1 MLKSKQRT
9 LLSCAISS
17 VLGLAGAAALAQET
31 KTTVLEEVIVT
42 AEKRA
47 VSIQDVPVAVSAYTS
62 ETRTLLG
69 VNTVEDLARFTP
81 SVAYRNDDRL
91 AIRGVGR
98 LTNAVG
104 TDPAVALYSDGIFST
119 SMADTSTPP
128 LFIERTEILRGPQ
141 GTLYGRNS
149 VGGAINVISKRPS
162 DEFQGEVRL
171 QGGNYAFYHA
181 DALVSGP
188 ITNNVRYLLGAY
200 KENRDDGF
208 IKNQGP
214 AEDGATSDRWMV
226 EAQLEADL
234 GEKAVAR
241 IRYSKFEW
249 NDTYGVG
256 NTLLSGVSPLDTVSV
271 YNGGLY
277 YNSAFGF
284 TGTNPG
290 IDDPYTANTNRTV
303 VGTLEDHNRIH
314 LDFTW
319 DLGGATLKYFGGYQ
333 EYLYH
338 TGSDSD
344 DTPRTGLTNIAVP
357 AGRANR
363 DVDVF
368 VSPTM
373 RVDFDG
379 AGPLTAFSFNRPG
392 YTATNVTVD
401 REGWYEESQRW
412 WSNEIN
418 LSSSGEGALQ
428 WIVGLYQYDT
438 TWDNPQHTKAHGDA
452 AILAPTGLPANSNP
466 LGTNGAI
473 NGHLEGESYA
483 GFGQID
489 WAFAQNW
496 TFTLGARYTEDKK
509 KGFDEAFYIGRMP
522 STAIGAAE
530 ANFEAALRGQFAT
543 NPALAPFA
551 GLATAPDAALLA
563 ALTSPTTGPLLAPVV
578 QGTAAAILGIT
589 QGIALDVT
597 QAATGCVGCVPSP
610 NGGLRRNLEGDWD
623 GVSGTVGLQWQ
634 PSSETNVYLR
644 YARGYKAGGFIA
656 SANMAPGI
664 YADPEYLNSYEL
676 GWKQQVGG
684 RFQLNTA
691 VFFYDYKDFQAPLT
705 VQLPSAPGQII
716 FATQFLN
723 LDAESKGV
731 EVETVWSPIDPLRV
745 FLNASY
751 VDSEITRG
759 CCFQDTTDP
768 TGAAPGAKVVDP
780 ASGAQTLVGNSLPNA
795 PEVKYTLGANYTWN
809 FAPGSFTIGGTYS
822 YTDDLQSNVFSNPIA
837 RADANE
843 ITDFRLLWN
852 DAQNRYSI
860 IGFVKNAFDEVAY
873 IRSSGSSPVYVSPT
887 QVGSRRNVGLTYP
900 RTYGAEVQFRF

>member
-17 VLGLAGAAALAQET
+17 VLGLGGAAALAQDAT
-31 KTTVLEEVIVT
+31 RTSVLEEVVVT

-104 TDPAVALYSDGIFST
+104 TDPAVALYSDGVFST

-149 VGGAINVISKRPS
+149 VGGAINVISKRPT
-162 DEFQGEVRL
+162 DEFEGEVRL
-171 QGGNYAFYHA
+171 QGGNYTFYHA
-181 DALVSGP
+181 DALIRGP
-188 ITNNVRYLLGAY
+188 ISNNVRYLLGAY

-208 IKNQGP
+208 IKNLGT

-234 GEKAVAR
+234 GESAVAR
-241 IRYSKFEW
+241 LRYTKFEW

-256 NTLLSGVSPLDTVSV
+256 NTLLSTISPLDTFSV

-277 YNSAFGF
+277 YNAAFGY
-284 TGTNPG
+284 GGQNPA
-290 IDDPYTANTNRTV
+290 INDPYTSDTNRTV

-357 AGRANR
+357 RGGDNALTDA
-363 DVDVF
+363 F
-368 VSPTM
+368 VARTM

-379 AGPLTAFSFNRPG
+379 AAGPVPAFTFNRPG

-401 REGWYEESQRW
+401 REGWYEEQQRW
-412 WSNEIN
+412 YSNEIN
-418 LSSSGEGALQ
+418 VSSNGEGALQ
-428 WIVGLYQYDT
+428 WIAGLYQYDT

-452 AILAPTGLPANSNP
+452 AILAPTGLPAGSNP

-473 NGHLEGESYA
+473 NGHLEAQSYA
-483 GFGQID
+483 AFGQID
-489 WAFAQNW
+489 WGFAQNW

-509 KGFDEAFYIGRMP
+509 KGFDEAFYIGRIP

-530 ANFEAALRGQFAT
+530 ASYEGALRQAALA
-543 NPALAPFA
+543 NPATAFLATLTDQQLYDTLTGPAAAAFA
-551 GLATAPDAALLA
+551 PLVQGVAAGVLAVTQGLALD
-563 ALTSPTTGPLLAPVV
+563 
-578 QGTAAAILGIT
+578 IT
-589 QGIALDVT
+589 QAG
-597 QAATGCVGCVPSP
+597 TGCVGCVPGP
-610 NGGLRRNLEGDWD
+610 NGGLRRNLEAEYD
-623 GVSGTVGLQWQ
+623 GVSGTVGMQWQ
-634 PSSETNVYLR
+634 PSDDTNVYLR

-656 SANMAPGI
+656 SANMAPGV

-676 GWKQQVGG
+676 GWKQSVGG
-684 RFQLNTA
+684 RLQLNTA
-691 VFFYDYKDFQAPLT
+691 VFFYDYKDFQAPLS
-705 VQLPSAPGQII
+705 VQLPSAPGTVI

-723 LDAESKGV
+723 LDAEVKGI
-731 EVETVWSPIDPLRV
+731 EVETQWSPIDAVRLFV
-745 FLNASY
+745 NASY

-768 TGAAPGAKVVDP
+768 GAVAPGAQPVG
-780 ASGAQTLVGNSLPNA
+780 AGGAQTLVGNSLPNS
-795 PEVKYTLGANYTWN
+795 PEVKYTVGANYTWN
-809 FAPGSFTIGGTYS
+809 WTPGALTFGGTYS
-822 YTDDLQSNVFSNPIA
+822 YTDDLQSNVFSNPVA
-837 RADANE
+837 RAQANE

-860 IGFVKNAFDEVAY
+860 IGFVKNAFDEEAY
-873 IRSSGSSPVYVSPT
+873 IRSSGSSPT
-887 QVGSRRNVGLTYP
+887 AVGSRRTVGLTYP

>member
-17 VLGLAGAAALAQET
+17 VLGLGGAAALAQEAT
-31 KTTVLEEVIVT
+31 RTSVLEEVVVT
-42 AEKRA
+42 AEKRS

-104 TDPAVALYSDGIFST
+104 TDPAVALYSDGVFST

-162 DEFQGEVRL
+162 DEFEGEVRL

-181 DALVSGP
+181 DALIRGP

-208 IKNQGP
+208 IKNRGT

-234 GEKAVAR
+234 GESAVAR
-241 IRYSKFEW
+241 VRYSKFEW

-256 NTLLSGVSPLDTVSV
+256 NTLLSTISPLDTFSV

-277 YNSAFGF
+277 YNAAFGY
-284 TGTNPG
+284 GGQNPA
-290 IDDPYTANTNRTV
+290 IDDPYTADTNRTV

-319 DLGGATLKYFGGYQ
+319 DLGGATVKYFGGYQ

-344 DTPRTGLTNIAVP
+344 DTPRTGFTNIAVP
-357 AGRANR
+357 AGGANALT
-363 DVDVF
+363 DAF
-368 VSPTM
+368 VARTM

-379 AGPLTAFSFNRPG
+379 AGGPTPAFTFNRPG

-418 LSSSGEGALQ
+418 VSSNGEGALQ
-428 WIVGLYQYDT
+428 WIAGLYQYET

-452 AILAPTGLPANSNP
+452 AILAPTGLPAGSNP

-483 GFGQID
+483 AFGQID
-489 WAFAQNW
+489 WAFADKW

-509 KGFDEAFYIGRMP
+509 KGFDEAFYIARIP
-522 STAIGAAE
+522 SIAIGAAE
-530 ANFEAALRGQFAT
+530 GVYEGALRQAALA
-543 NPALAPFA
+543 NPATAFLATLTDQQLYDTLTGPAAAAFA
-551 GLATAPDAALLA
+551 PLVQGVAAGVLAVTQGLAVD
-563 ALTSPTTGPLLAPVV
+563 
-578 QGTAAAILGIT
+578 IT
-589 QGIALDVT
+589 QAG
-597 QAATGCVGCVPSP
+597 TGCVGCVASP
-610 NGGLRRNLEGDWD
+610 NGGLRRNLEADYN

-634 PSSETNVYLR
+634 PSDDTNLYAR

-676 GWKQQVGG
+676 GWKQSVGG
-684 RFQLNTA
+684 RFQLNA
-691 VFFYDYKDFQAPLT
+691 ALFYYDYEDFQAPLS
-705 VQLPSAPGQII
+705 VQLPSAPGTVI

-723 LDAESKGV
+723 LDAEVMGV
-731 EVETVWSPIDPLRV
+731 EVETQWSPIDAVRLFV
-745 FLNASY
+745 NASY

-768 TGAAPGAKVVDP
+768 GAVAPGAQPVG
-780 ASGAQTLVGNSLPNA
+780 AGGAQTLVGNSLPNS
-795 PEVKYTLGANYTWN
+795 PEVKYTIGANYTWN
-809 FAPGSFTIGGTYS
+809 WTPGALTFGGTYS
-822 YTDDLQSNVFSNPIA
+822 YTDDLQGNVFSNPIA
-837 RADANE
+837 RAEANE
-843 ITDFRLLWN
+843 IADFRLLWN
-852 DAQNRYSI
+852 DAQNRYTI

-873 IRSSGSSPVYVSPT
+873 IRSAGSSPT
-887 QVGSRRNVGLTYP
+887 AVGSRRTVGLTYP

>member
-149 VGGAINVISKRPS
+149 VGGAINVISKRPT
-162 DEFQGEVRL
+162 DEFEGEVRL
-171 QGGNYAFYHA
+171 QGGNYSFYHA
-181 DALVSGP
+181 DGLIRGP
-188 ITNNVRYLLGAY
+188 ITNGLRYLLGAY

-208 IKNQGP
+208 IKNEGP
-214 AEDGATSDRWMV
+214 AKDGATSDRWMV

-234 GEKAVAR
+234 GEHAVAR
-241 IRYSKFEW
+241 LRYSKFEW
-249 NDTYGVG
+249 SDTYGVG
-256 NTLLSGVSPLDTVSV
+256 NTLLSTISPFDTLSP
-271 YNGGLY
+271 YIGGLY
-277 YNSAFGF
+277 YNPDNGF
-284 TGTNPG
+284 TGTNPAVN
-290 IDDPYTANTNRTV
+290 DPYTINTNRTV

-319 DLGGATLKYFGGYQ
+319 DLGGSTLKYFGGYQ

-344 DTPRTGLTNIAVP
+344 GTSQTAPINIVVP
-357 AGRANR
+357 AGVAG
-363 DVDVF
+363 VA
-368 VSPTM
+368 STM
-373 RVDFDG
+373 TVDFDG
-379 AGPLTAFSFNRPG
+379 AGPVTPFTFNRPT
-392 YTATNVTVD
+392 YTARNVTTD
-401 REGWYEESQRW
+401 LEGFYEESQRW

-418 LSSSGEGALQ
+418 LSSNGEGALQ
-428 WIVGLYQYDT
+428 WIVGLYQYNT
-438 TWDNPQHTKAHGDA
+438 TWDNPQYTIAHGDN
-452 AILAPTGLPANSNP
+452 AIANPVGGAEPNP
-466 LGTNGAI
+466 LFRNGSI

-489 WAFAQNW
+489 WSFAPNW
-496 TFTLGARYTEDKK
+496 TLTLGARYTEDKK
-509 KGFDEAFYIGRMP
+509 EGFDEAWYIGRIP

-530 ANFEAALRGQFAT
+530 ASFEGALRGALPSVGVPSNVDDAT
-543 NPALAPFA
+543 LRALMNNPAFAP
-551 GLATAPDAALLA
+551 L
-563 ALTSPTTGPLLAPVV
+563 V
-578 QGTAAAILGIT
+578 QGVAAAVLNVT

-597 QAATGCVGCVPSP
+597 RSATGCTTCVDSP
-610 NGGLRRNLEGDWD
+610 TDAGLRRDLKGDWS
-623 GVSGTVGLQWQ
+623 GTTGTVGLQWQ

-656 SANMAPGI
+656 SANMAPGV

-684 RFQLNTA
+684 RFQINSA
-691 VFFYDYKDFQAPLT
+691 VFFYDYTDFQAPLS
-705 VQLPSAPGQII
+705 VQLPGGTF
-716 FATQFLN
+716 FATQFVN

-731 EVETVWSPIDPLRV
+731 EVETVWSPIDPLRL

-751 VDSEITRG
+751 NDTEITRG

-768 TGAAPGAKVVDP
+768 AGVAPGAKVVDP
-780 ASGAQTLVGNSLPNA
+780 ASGAQTLVGNHLPNA
-795 PEVKYTLGANYTWN
+795 PELKYTVGANYTFNW
-809 FAPGSFTIGGTYS
+809 APGSFTIGGTYS
-822 YTDDLQSNVFSNPIA
+822 FTDDLQSNVFSNPIA
-837 RADANE
+837 TADSNE
-843 ITDFRLLWN
+843 IADFRMLWN
-852 DAQNRYSI
+852 DAKNRYSI
-860 IGFVKNAFDEVAY
+860 IGFVKNAFDETGY
-873 IRSSGSSPVYVSPT
+873 IRSAGSSPT
-887 QVGSRRNVGLTYP
+887 AVGSRRTVGLIYP

>member
-17 VLGLAGAAALAQET
+17 VLGLGGAAALAQEAT
-31 KTTVLEEVIVT
+31 RTSVLEEVVVT
-42 AEKRA
+42 AEKRE

-81 SVAYRNDDRL
+81 SVSYRNDDRL

-104 TDPAVALYSDGIFST
+104 TDPAVALYSDGVFST

-149 VGGAINVISKRPS
+149 VGGAINVISKRPT
-162 DEFQGEVRL
+162 DEFEGEVRL

-181 DALVSGP
+181 DVLIRGP

-208 IKNQGP
+208 IKNRGP

-234 GEKAVAR
+234 GESAVAR
-241 IRYSKFEW
+241 LRYSKFDW
-249 NDTYGVG
+249 QDTYGVG
-256 NTLLSGVSPLDTVSV
+256 NTLLSTVSPLDTLSV

-277 YNSAFGF
+277 YNAAFGY
-284 TGTNPG
+284 GGQNPAVN
-290 IDDPYTANTNRTV
+290 DPYTADTNRTV
-303 VGTLEDHNRIH
+303 VGTLDDHNRIH

-319 DLGGATLKYFGGYQ
+319 DLGGATLQYFAGYQ

-344 DTPRTGLTNIAVP
+344 DTPRTGLTNIPVP
-357 AGRANR
+357 RGGDSALTDA
-363 DVDVF
+363 F
-368 VSPTM
+368 VAPTM

-379 AGPLTAFSFNRPG
+379 AAGPLAPFTFTRPA

-401 REGWYEESQRW
+401 REGWYEEQQRW

-418 LSSSGEGALQ
+418 VSSNGEGALQ
-428 WIVGLYQYDT
+428 WIAGLYQYDT
-438 TWDNPQHTKAHGDA
+438 TWDNPQHTKAHGDT
-452 AILAPTGLPANSNP
+452 AILNPTGLPAGSNP

-483 GFGQID
+483 AFGQID

-509 KGFDEAFYIGRMP
+509 EGFDEAFYIGRIP
-522 STAIGAAE
+522 SIAIGAAE
-530 ANFEAALRGQFAT
+530 GAFEAALRGQFAT

-551 GLATAPDAALLA
+551 ALAGAPDAALLA
-563 ALTSPTTGPLLAPVV
+563 ALTDPVTGPLLAPVV
-578 QGTAAAILGIT
+578 QGTAAAILGVT
-589 QGIALDVT
+589 QGIAVDIT
-597 QAATGCVGCVPSP
+597 QAGTGCVGCVPGP
-610 NGGLRRNLEGDWD
+610 NGGLRRNLEADYN
-623 GVSGTVGLQWQ
+623 GVGGTVGLQWQ
-634 PSSETNVYLR
+634 PSDDTNLYAR

-656 SANMAPGI
+656 SANMAPGV
-664 YADPEYLNSYEL
+664 YADPEYLNSYEI

-684 RFQLNTA
+684 RFQLNA
-691 VFFYDYKDFQAPLT
+691 AAFYYDYEDFQAPLS
-705 VQLPSAPGQII
+705 VQLPSAPGTVI

-723 LDAESKGV
+723 LDAEVKGL
-731 EVETVWSPIDPLRV
+731 EIETQWSPIDALKLFV
-745 FLNASY
+745 NASY

-768 TGAAPGAKVVDP
+768 GAVAPGAKPVG
-780 ASGAQTLVGNSLPNA
+780 AGGAQTLVGNSLPNS
-795 PEVKYTLGANYTWN
+795 PEVKYTLGANYTFNWT
-809 FAPGSFTIGGTYS
+809 PGSLTFGGTYS
-822 YTDDLQSNVFSNPIA
+822 YTDDLQSNVFSNPNA
-837 RADANE
+837 RADSNE
-843 ITDFRLLWN
+843 IADFRVLWN
-852 DAQNRYSI
+852 DAENRYSI
-860 IGFVKNAFDEVAY
+860 IGFVKNAFDELAY
-873 IRSSGSSPVYVSPT
+873 IRSAGSSPT
-887 QVGSRRNVGLTYP
+887 AVGSRRTVGLTYP

>member
-1 MLKSKQRT
+1 MKAKQRA
-9 LLSCAISS
+9 LLTVAVSGA
-17 VLGLAGAAALAQET
+17 LGMATQAGAQENLQR
-31 KTTVLEEVIVT
+31 TTILETVIVT
-42 AEKRA
+42 AEKRE
-47 VSIQDVPVAVSAYTS
+47 VSVQDVPVAVSAYTS

-119 SMADTSTPP
+119 SMADTSTPS

-141 GTLYGRNS
+141 GTLYGRNA
-149 VGGAINVISKRPS
+149 VGGAINVISKRPT
-162 DEFQGEVRL
+162 DKFEGEVRL
-171 QGGNYAFYHA
+171 QGGNYSFYHA
-181 DALVSGP
+181 DGLVRGP
-188 ITNNVRYLLGAY
+188 ITENLRYLVGAY
-200 KENRDDGF
+200 SEKRDEGF
-208 IKNQGP
+208 IKNRGP

-234 GEKAVAR
+234 GDSAVAR
-241 IRYSKFEW
+241 LRYSKFEW
-249 NDTYGVG
+249 SDTYGVG
-256 NTLLSGVSPLDTVSV
+256 NTLLANISPYDTVLP

-277 YNSAFGF
+277 YNSTFGF
-284 TGTNPG
+284 TGQNPALT
-290 IDDPYTANTNRTV
+290 DLYTADTNRTV

-319 DLGGATLKYFGGYQ
+319 DLGGATLKYLGGYQ

-344 DTPRTGLTNIAVP
+344 ETPRTGVMNVLVPTLTPGVA
-357 AGRANR
+357 
-363 DVDVF
+363 
-368 VSPTM
+368 STM
-373 RVDFDG
+373 TVDFDG
-379 AGPLTAFSFNRPG
+379 AAGAATPFTFTRPAF
-392 YTATNVTVD
+392 TATNVTVD
-401 REGWYEESQRW
+401 REGWYQESQRW

-418 LSSSGEGALQ
+418 LSSTGEGAVQ
-428 WIVGLYQYDT
+428 WIVGLFQYDT
-438 TWDNPQHTKAHGDA
+438 VWDNPQHTKAHGDA
-452 AILAPTGLPANSNP
+452 AILAPTGSPANP

-489 WAFAQNW
+489 WTFADTW

-509 KGFDEAFYIGRMP
+509 KGFDEAYYIGRMP
-522 STAIGAAE
+522 LTAIAAAE
-530 ANFEAALRGQFAT
+530 AGFEGALRQAAAA
-543 NPALAPFA
+543 NPATAF
-551 GLATAPDAALLA
+551 LATADDLTLRAALNNPA
-563 ALTSPTTGPLLAPVV
+563 FAPLV
-578 QGTAAAILGIT
+578 QGVAAGVLNVT
-589 QGIALDVT
+589 QSLALDIT

-623 GVSGTVGLQWQ
+623 GVTGTLGLQWR
-634 PSSETNVYLR
+634 PSDDTNLYAR

-676 GWKQQVGG
+676 GWKQQLGG

-691 VFFYDYKDFQAPLT
+691 LFFYDYKDFQAPLS
-705 VQLPSAPGQII
+705 VQLPGGGGLF
-716 FATQFLN
+716 FATQFVN

-731 EVETVWSPIDPLRV
+731 EVETIWSPVDAMRLFI
-745 FLNASY
+745 NASY

-759 CCFQDTTDP
+759 CCFQDTSDP
-768 TGAAPGAKVVDP
+768 GAVAPGARPVG
-780 ASGAQTLVGNSLPNA
+780 AGGAQTLVGNNLPNS
-795 PEVKYTLGANYTWN
+795 PEVKYTIGTNYTWTWG
-809 FAPGSFTIGGTYS
+809 AGALTLGGTYS
-822 YTDDLQSNVFSNPIA
+822 YTDDLQSNVFSNPIVSA
-837 RADANE
+837 PSNE
-843 ITDFRLLWN
+843 IADFRLLWN
-852 DAQNRYSI
+852 DAKDRYSI
-860 IGFVKNAFDEVAY
+860 IGFVKNAFDEEGF
-873 IRSSGSSPVYVSPT
+873 IRSSAGSPT
-887 QVGSRRNVGLTYP
+887 AVGPRRSVGLIYP